1 MRGFIRQ
8 RGSAWELMVYLGQDA
23 ITGKKRYTTRTV
35 RGSRRE
41 ADRVLA
47 RMVAD
52 ADQGGF
58 ARTSATVG
66 DLLEHWFAQARDDY
80 SPKTVLETRSYL
92 DRDLLPAL
100 GQVPLSKLRPE
111 DLDRFYRGLRAHGS
125 RGRPLAPGS
134 VRRIHGILRRALQ
147 QGVRWG
153 WIAINPA
160 ASASPPKVPKTD
172 VKPPTP
178 ADLGRLLR
186 WATVDDVD
194 LATFVTLSAAT
205 GARRSELLALRWDDL
220 DLVRGVVTI
229 SRGIVN
235 GPDGLVEKDTKTHQA
250 RRVTLDSATVAVLA
264 AHRERAAH
272 RARLAQVELSPG
284 ALLFSRDGLG
294 EEPWYPDSIT
304 RRFHRLCER
313 AGLEGVRLHDLRHYV
328 ATQLLAAGVDVRTV
342 AGRLGHRNAATT
354 LNVYSHFLPEAD
366 RRAADVLADLLGAAA
381 DDA

>member
-1 MRGFIRQ
+1 
-8 RGSAWELMVYLGQDA
+8 MVYLGQDA

-41 ADRVLA
+41 AERVLS

-52 ADQGGF
+52 ADHGGF

-66 DLLEHWFAQARDDY
+66 DLLERWFAQAREDY

-92 DRDLLPAL
+92 DRDLLPVL
-100 GQVPLSKLRPE
+100 GQVPLSKLQPE

-153 WIAINPA
+153 WISVNPA

-178 ADLGRLLR
+178 SDLGRLLR
-186 WATVDDVD
+186 LATADDVD

-250 RRVTLDSATVAVLA
+250 RRVTLDSATVAVLSSHHEA
-264 AHRERAAH
+264 AVQ
-272 RARLAQVELSPG
+272 RARMAQVELPPR
-284 ALLFSRDGLG
+284 ALLFSRDGVGRGAVVPGFDHPSLPPAVRASRARESEIARPPSLRG
-294 EEPWYPDSIT
+294 DAAPG
-304 RRFHRLCER
+304 RRRGC
-313 AGLEGVRLHDLRHYV
+313 
-328 ATQLLAAGVDVRTV
+328 
-342 AGRLGHRNAATT
+342 
-354 LNVYSHFLPEAD
+354 AD
-366 RRAADVLADLLGAAA
+366 CCWAPRSPQRG
-381 DDA
+381 DDAERVFALPSGGRSPGGGCAR